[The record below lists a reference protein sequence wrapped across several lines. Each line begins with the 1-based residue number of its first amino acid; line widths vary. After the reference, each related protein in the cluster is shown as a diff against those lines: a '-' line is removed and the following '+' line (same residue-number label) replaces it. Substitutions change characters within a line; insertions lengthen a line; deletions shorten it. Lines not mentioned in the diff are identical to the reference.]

1 MKDNS
6 NTLLI
11 FDCDGVLVNSE
22 PLANRTF
29 IHCLRNEGIDVDEA
43 YGYKHFLGISTR
55 DCINH
60 IESTFNRKL
69 SDTFLDT
76 LSLLTNEEIKNSL
89 QPIPNIKEALS
100 QLAYPKCV
108 ASGSE
113 PDKIRLSLDVTGL
126 RPFFTNIYS
135 SLQVQHGK
143 PHPDIFLFAA
153 REMGFSPEQCI
164 VIEDSDPGVKAAIN
178 ANMKVLLY
186 RPELNADAVFKE
198 KAILFDDMILL
209 PELIEELVQEK
220 RA

>member
-1 MKDNS
+1 MKDTT

-11 FDCDGVLVNSE
+11 FDCDGVLVDSE

-29 IHCLRNEGIDVDEA
+29 IQCLRNEGFDVDEA

-60 IESTFNRKL
+60 IETTFQRKL

-76 LSLLTNEEIKNSL
+76 LSTLTNEEIKNSL
-89 QPIPNIKEALS
+89 QPIPNIKEALAKLS
-100 QLAYPKCV
+100 YPKCV

-135 SLQVQHGK
+135 SLQVPRGK

-153 REMGFSPEQCI
+153 NQMGFLPEQCI
-164 VIEDSDPGVKAAIN
+164 VIEDSDPGVNAAIN
-178 ANMKVLLY
+178 AEMKVLLY
-186 RPELNADAVFKE
+186 RPELNADALFKE
-198 KAILFDDMILL
+198 KAILFDNMALL
-209 PELIEELVQEK
+209 PELIEELIQEQ